1 MGQKGGQKGS
11 KSYLRS
17 RMGQK
22 GGQNGSKILPK
33 GGLTKHG
40 SKREVKKGQ
49 RSTGVVNVEAEI
61 LNVQVLL
68 LMIPIVVMLLV
79 LNTSTVF
86 GP

>member
-11 KSYLRS
+11 RIFYQD
-17 RMGQK
+17 QK

-33 GGLTKHG
+33 RRSYQKCTKNG
-40 SKREVKKGQ
+40 SKRVKDLRG
-49 RSTGVVNVEAEI
+49 ELLI
-61 LNVQVLL
+61 LRENRYVKVLYL
-68 LMIPIVVMLLV
+68 LTVPLVVMLLV